1 MKKKIIPCLDMK
13 DGKVVKGIQF
23 ENIQTIGDP
32 IELALE
38 YEKQGADELV
48 FLDISATLEKR
59 KTTLDAIAK
68 LSKEIH
74 IPFTVGGGVHS
85 LEDME
90 PIFEVGASKIS
101 MSTAAYQCP
110 DLIRKASEK
119 YGSEKIVIAI
129 DVKKVADRWHVM
141 IEGGHTD
148 TGVCAIEW
156 AKQCEQ
162 LGAGE
167 LLVTSKDDDGKQ
179 NGYDIELYQALHKA
193 VSLPIIASGGCG
205 CLEDFYE
212 VFEQGQVQAALAASL
227 FHYGM
232 VTVQQVK
239 SYLVNREIWPDFKK
253 QNGLVPAI
261 VQEYQSK
268 EVLMLAYMNEESF
281 KQTITTKKATYYS
294 RSRKSLWIKGETS
307 GHYQYVKSMYIDCD
321 ADTIL
326 LQVDQVGAAC
336 HTGHRSCF
344 YRKWVEE
351 YE

>member
-23 ENIQTIGDP
+23 ENIQTIGNP
-32 IELALE
+32 IDLALE

-59 KTTLDAIAK
+59 KTTLDVIAQVAK
-68 LSKEIH
+68 QIH
-74 IPFTVGGGVHS
+74 IPFTVGGGIHS

-90 PIFEVGASKIS
+90 PIFNIGASKIS
-101 MSTAAYQCP
+101 MSTAAFQQP
-110 DLIRKASEK
+110 ELIQKASQK
-119 YGSEKIVIAI
+119 YGSKKIVIAI
-129 DVKKVADRWHVM
+129 DVKKVADQWHVM

-156 AKQCEQ
+156 AKQCET

-167 LLVTSKDDDGKQ
+167 LLVTSKDGDGKQ
-179 NGYDIELYQALHKA
+179 NGYDIELYQALKKA
-193 VSLPIIASGGCG
+193 VHLPIIASGGCG

-212 VFEQGQVQAALAASL
+212 VFDQGHVEAALAASL
-227 FHYGM
+227 FHYGI

-239 SYLVNREIWPDFKK
+239 SYVDNREIWPDFKK
-253 QNGLVPAI
+253 GNGLVPVI

-281 KQTITTKKATYYS
+281 KKTLQTKQATYYS
-294 RSRKSLWIKGETS
+294 RSRKALWVKGETS
-307 GHYQYVKSMYIDCD
+307 GHYQYVKAMYIDCD

-326 LQVDQVGAAC
+326 LQVDQVGVAC

-344 YRKWVEE
+344 YRKWVLDHE
-351 YE
+351 